1 MRSIILLILSLLVA
15 FTLSAGKSTRFPN
28 EPVQIERQLTNPVQ
42 PQAPNYQAILSES
55 FEGSFPPAGWTK
67 ISNGNAN
74 EEWVVTNRNA
84 RTGTH
89 SAAIFYS
96 SASETMDEWLVTP
109 ALDLSN
115 QSRARLVFYETAESW
130 DDYGVEHA
138 VKVSTTS
145 PTDVSTFK
153 SVLSMTRSNHQ
164 VSSFNGAPII
174 VDLTEFAGKAT
185 VYIAFFY
192 RGSDADNWYIDDVE
206 VLIPSENDVEVLN
219 LLLQKHYDV
228 GATIAPAATVAN
240 AGKNPA
246 SFSIDFGYFG
256 WDENQVILGT
266 KTVENLAAGASQ
278 KIVFDNFTFTH
289 EIEYTF
295 FAQTHLV
302 GDEDSRND
310 QITKTV
316 NSFSKTKTMVL
327 VEKGTGT
334 WCQYCPG
341 SAKAVDLLHQQHYD
355 SLAVLEYHN
364 GDVFETS
371 LTNERLNY
379 YNISAFPTA
388 VFGGTHVYVGG
399 AAYNVDFM
407 PIYYV
412 FEDLYQ
418 TILTEKTAFSLE
430 LFLGTGRATRFPVYV
445 RTTFE
450 AETFGKSYRLFLGL
464 NESHFGIQWQ
474 GMDSLHFV
482 ARSIQPTLEGLP
494 VWDSATPPALGQS
507 KMDTIDFKLPTS
519 VIKKNTHLI
528 AFIQN
533 TATKEIMAAAKIDFA
548 NPPAPLAVD
557 GQSNPAPR
565 FFTVEQN
572 YPNPFNPETW
582 IQFTTTGT
590 ADALLAIYNL
600 QGQRVCTLAEQ
611 KFSPGSHT
619 VRWDGKNQ
627 FGQDVASGLYFLRAT
642 EAAHSQ
648 VIKLIKM
655 K

>member
-1 MRSIILLILSLLVA
+1 MRVFFMLSLIFTFSLLAAKSPQFPSEPVN
-15 FTLSAGKSTRFPN
+15 FTLQK
-28 EPVQIERQLTNPVQ
+28 QNPAL
-42 PQAPNYQAILSES
+42 PQAPHHQPILSES

-74 EEWVVTNRNA
+74 EEWVVTNRAA

-89 SAAIFYS
+89 SAAIFFS
-96 SASETMDEWLVTP
+96 SANETMDEWLVTP

-115 QSRARLVFYETAESW
+115 QSRARLVFYEAAESW
-130 DDYGVEHA
+130 EDYGVEHA
-138 VKVSTTS
+138 IKVSTTS

-164 VSSFNGAPII
+164 INGFNGGPIL

-185 VYIAFFY
+185 VYVAFFY
-192 RGSDADNWYIDDVE
+192 RGSDADNWFIDDVE
-206 VLIPSENDVEVLN
+206 VLIPSENDAEVLS
-219 LLLQKHYDV
+219 LSLEKHYNI
-228 GATIAPAATVAN
+228 GATIEPKAKVMN

-246 SFSIDFGYFG
+246 TFSVDFGYFD
-256 WDENQVILGT
+256 WDENPVILGT
-266 KTVENLAAGASQ
+266 KSVENLAAGASQ
-278 KIVFDNFTFTH
+278 EIVFANFTFTH

-295 FAQTHLV
+295 FVQTHLT
-302 GDEDSRND
+302 GDEDSQND

-316 NSFSKTKTMVL
+316 NSFSKTKAMVL
-327 VEKGTGT
+327 IEKGTGT

-341 SAKAVDLLHQQHYD
+341 SAKAVDLLSQQHFD

-371 LTNERLNY
+371 MATERLNY

-399 AAYNVDFM
+399 AVYNADFM
-407 PIYYV
+407 PIYSA
-412 FEDLYQ
+412 FEDMYQ

-430 LFLGTGRATRFPVYV
+430 LFLGNGRATRFPVYV

-450 AETFGKSYRLFLGL
+450 AETFRKSYRLFLGL

-494 VWDSATPPALGQS
+494 VWDSATPPTIGHS

-519 VIKKNTHLI
+519 VVKKNTHLI

-533 TATKEIMAAAKIDFA
+533 TETKEIMAAAKIDFA
-548 NPPAPLAVD
+548 NPPAPLTVD
-557 GQSNPAPR
+557 IHSNPAPR

-582 IQFTTTGT
+582 IQFTTPGT
-590 ADALLAIYNL
+590 AGVHLAIYNL
-600 QGQRVCTLAEQ
+600 QGQRVRTLAEQ
-611 KFSPGSHT
+611 KFSSGSHT
-619 VRWDGKNQ
+619 LRWDGKDQ
-627 FGQDVASGLYFLRAT
+627 FGQEVASGIYFLRAV